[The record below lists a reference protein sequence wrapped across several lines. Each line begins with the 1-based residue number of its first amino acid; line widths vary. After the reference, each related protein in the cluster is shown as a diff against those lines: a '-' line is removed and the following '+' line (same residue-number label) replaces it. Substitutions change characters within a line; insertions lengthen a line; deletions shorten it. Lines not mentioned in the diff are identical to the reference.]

1 MAFGVT
7 ISMVVRTPNVSSV
20 RLTLR
25 GRKTMLTEPDGREV
39 AEILMQTRD
48 IIMTEGVWC
57 RGNWAQLAN
66 VAARHGISSPEER
79 DVLPHQFC
87 LEGALAL
94 VLGIPVREIRAPSD
108 EMFYVLDWSE
118 SFKLLSRQAWTAYRN
133 FPSRLNDAAKNPA
146 ELLGLLDDCIAIAKD
161 TP

>member
-20 RLTLR
+20 RLTLK
-25 GRKTMLTEPDGREV
+25 GRKIMLLEPDGREV

-57 RGNWAQLAN
+57 RGHRAQPRPYAGFLTTEP
-66 VAARHGISSPEER
+66 V
-79 DVLPHQFC
+79 DMLPHQFC

-94 VLGIPVREIRAPSD
+94 VLGIPVRKIRAPSD
-108 EMFYVLDWSE
+108 ELFYALDRSK
-118 SFKLLSRQAWTAYRN
+118 SFKLLSRQAWMAYRN
-133 FPSRLNDAAKNPA
+133 SPSHLNDKAENPA
-146 ELLGLLDDCIAIAKD
+146 ELLELLDDCIAIAKD